1 MVLPYQASCNKS
13 AGLSG
18 IQIWELLQSQGT
30 MWKPE
35 SAYLI
40 YIFLFGKKKKV
51 YQT

>member
-40 YIFLFGKKKKV
+40 YFFLFEKKV